1 MDPTAPIIYQL
12 NLKNP
17 PFSFIVQEA
26 NRVRTRLALGLVEM
40 RNLEEAISV
49 TKVDRIATG
58 KQSILDTSYK
68 TYEILTRA
76 GLMPELT

>member
-1 MDPTAPIIYQL
+1 M
-12 NLKNP
+12 
-17 PFSFIVQEA
+17 
-26 NRVRTRLALGLVEM
+26 RTRLALGLVEM
-40 RNLEEAISV
+40 GNLEEAISV

-76 GLMPELT
+76 GLMPELI